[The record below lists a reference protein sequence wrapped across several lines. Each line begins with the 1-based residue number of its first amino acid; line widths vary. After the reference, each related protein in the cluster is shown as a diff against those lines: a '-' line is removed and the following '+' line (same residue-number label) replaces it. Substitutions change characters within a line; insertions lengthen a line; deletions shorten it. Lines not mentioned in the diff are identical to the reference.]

1 MEAYLETHQVVLG
14 VYTEQLK
21 RNIIKKSEVES
32 KLPDLFL
39 YLQKEI
45 TKILKDND
53 ILPNLEES

>member
-53 ILPNLEES
+53 ILPN